1 MPSIRRQLATG
12 SAVAVLLAGG
22 CRNAQDSAA
31 GLAAAAPAPAP
42 TAPLALGPVAA
53 PAAAPGPGP
62 ATATGV
68 PIPADFPA
76 DVYLPPQR
84 AVDGALATAEARQLQ
99 LATRLPPAR
108 LAGEIERAMQAAGW
122 TREMAVQ
129 SGQGSLLLYRKQQR
143 QAVYQFGPAA
153 DGLTRLAVRTGR
165 DG

>member
-1 MPSIRRQLATG
+1 MPSLCRLLTTG
-12 SAVAVLLAGG
+12 GAVAMLLAGG
-22 CRNAQDSAA
+22 CRNAQDSAV
-31 GLAAAAPAPAP
+31 GLAATAPP
-42 TAPLALGPVAA
+42 APLALAPVAA
-53 PAAAPGPGP
+53 PAAGPGP

-129 SGQGSLLLYRKQQR
+129 SGQGSLLLYRKPQR

>member
-1 MPSIRRQLATG
+1 MPSIRRLLATG
-12 SAVAVLLAGG
+12 GTVAMLLAAG
-22 CRNAQDSAA
+22 CRNAQEPAT
-31 GLAAAAPAPAP
+31 GLAAATLPAVPAPALP
-42 TAPLALGPVAA
+42 MAAVQAPAA
-53 PAAAPGPGP
+53 PAAD
-62 ATATGV
+62 TTGV

-99 LATRLPPAR
+99 LATRTPPAR